1 MAQQKCSIVI
11 PVVPKHF
18 RYLKKLLNE
27 LNLEDRFVGEIHIC
41 ASSVNETNL
50 LRLMQIAAQSS
61 FDRKIK
67 IHSCP
72 DMKTAGENRNYGWNK
87 AIFDIVVFLD
97 ADDLYHPNRLEF
109 VTSVII
115 NNHADAL
122 VHDYYR
128 MVPKY
133 FFKFGNFDGYSLI
146 LADQL
151 YKVNRVKLENS
162 LPDGSLYAGES
173 NLLLPVDGFKKLK
186 VHHGHLT
193 VRRDIPLRYTNRKL
207 GEDGELVHELLKH
220 RYNMV
225 YVSTKL
231 SIYDRLNYSNLAL
244 TMKGH
249 ALVQSSKIFRL
260 FLPKKDRR
268 ISE

>member
-18 RYLKKLLNE
+18 RYLKKLLDE
-27 LNLEDRFVGEIHIC
+27 LNCEDRFVGEIHIC

-50 LRLMQIAAQSS
+50 LRLMQIVAQSPS
-61 FDRKIK
+61 DKKIE
-67 IHSCP
+67 IHSCS
-72 DMKTAGENRNYGWNK
+72 DTKTAGENRNYGWNK

-97 ADDLYHPNRLEF
+97 ADDLYHPNRLEY

-133 FFKFGNFDGYSLI
+133 FFKFSNFEGHLLI

-151 YKVNRVKLENS
+151 YKVNRAKLENS
-162 LPDGSLYAGES
+162 LPDGSLSAGES
-173 NLLLPVDGFKKLK
+173 NLLLPIDDFKNLK

-193 VRRDIPLRYTNRKL
+193 VRRNIPLRYTNRKL
-207 GEDGELVHELLKH
+207 GEDGELVRELLKH
-220 RYNMV
+220 RYSVV

-231 SIYDRLNYSNLAL
+231 SIYDRLNYSNLFL
-244 TMKGH
+244 TVKGH
-249 ALVQSSKIFRL
+249 SLVQLSKLFRL
-260 FLPKKDRR
+260 FVPKKDKR
-268 ISE
+268 ISK